1 MKRVGKK
8 DKTNDIMKKSDA
20 DPKTQTQTQTQK
32 RANAMIY
39 RMNEWMQES
48 QPASHLDD
56 DI

>member
-8 DKTNDIMKKSDA
+8 DKTNDIMKKSDS

-39 RMNEWMQES
+39 RMNECKKAS
-48 QPASHLDD
+48 QPAT
-56 DI
+56 